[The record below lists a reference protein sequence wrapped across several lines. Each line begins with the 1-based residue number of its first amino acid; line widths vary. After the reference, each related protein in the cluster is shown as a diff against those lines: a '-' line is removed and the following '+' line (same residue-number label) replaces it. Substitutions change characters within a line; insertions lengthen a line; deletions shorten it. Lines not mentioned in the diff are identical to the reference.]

1 MSIPAWDE
9 RWRGAAH
16 RLVDQLFDHV
26 EGVASRPVVAW
37 TSPQQLSADE
47 AFAIGEP
54 GPDNLERLVAALADA
69 SIQLHHPRYA
79 GHQVCPPFAIGAI
92 AEMAIATLNN
102 STAVWEMSPASTIV
116 EKNVIRW
123 LCDQVGYPASAGGTT
138 VSGGSAANLT
148 ALLAARHRWTADGT
162 NVGKTPV
169 VICSETAHYSIAR
182 AAAILGSGIRVAQVP
197 VDDQFRMRTDELD
210 HLLAAMEGTDESPM
224 AIVATSGST
233 ATGSFDA
240 LGPIADLRDR
250 HRTWLHVDAA
260 HGAST
265 LLSARLRRLVE
276 GLARADSLSW
286 DPHKMM
292 WMPLSTSAVL
302 VKDEAWL
309 RAAFLSDAP
318 YLFHRDREGLDLGA
332 MTIQCSRRADAVKL
346 WLALNTIGPE
356 PIAEAMEGVAERAC
370 EFAGILAADPEFEA
384 MHDPQFNIVCFRYRR
399 AGSKDDEA
407 LDSLNATLRQGLLE
421 SGDGWITTTK
431 LRGRRCL
438 RVTIINPATTRA
450 DLEAILGKL
459 RSLAKEIG

>member
-1 MSIPAWDE
+1 MSIPQWDAQ
-9 RWRGAAH
+9 WREAAH

-26 EGVASRPVVAW
+26 DGVSARPVVAW
-37 TSPQQLSADE
+37 TSPQQLAANE

-54 GPDNLERLVAALADA
+54 SPENLERLVGALADA

-79 GHQVCPPFAIGAI
+79 GHQVCPPFAVGAI

-102 STAVWEMSPASTIV
+102 STAVWEMSPASTII
-116 EKNVIRW
+116 ERNVIRW
-123 LCDQVGYPASAGGTT
+123 LCDRAGYPESAGGTT

-148 ALLAARHRWTADGT
+148 ALLAARHRWTADGA

-182 AAAILGSGIRVAQVP
+182 AVAILGGGIRTVQIP
-197 VDDQFRMRTDELD
+197 VDDQFRMIAGELG
-210 HLLAAMEGTDESPM
+210 HLLAAMEGSDESPM
-224 AIVATSGST
+224 AIVATAGST

-240 LGPIADLRDR
+240 LNPIADLRDR

-260 HGAST
+260 HGASA

-276 GLARADSLSW
+276 GIGRADSLSW

-346 WLALNTIGPE
+346 WLALNTIGSGA
-356 PIAEAMEGVAERAC
+356 IAETMELVAERAR
-370 EFAGILAADPEFEA
+370 ELGGILAAAPDFEA
-384 MHDPQFNIVCFRYRR
+384 MHEPEFNIVCFRYRPPD
-399 AGSKDDEA
+399 SKDGAE
-407 LDSLNATLRQGLLE
+407 LDSLNEALRQRLLE
-421 SGDGWITTTK
+421 SGEGWITTTK

-450 DLEAILGKL
+450 DLEAILAKL
-459 RSLAKEIG
+459 RALATEIG